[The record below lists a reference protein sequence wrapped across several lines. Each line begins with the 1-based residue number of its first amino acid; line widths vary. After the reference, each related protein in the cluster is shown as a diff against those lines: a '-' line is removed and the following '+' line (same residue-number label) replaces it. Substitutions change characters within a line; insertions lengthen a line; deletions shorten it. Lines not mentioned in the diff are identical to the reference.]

1 MHLFCFIVVNKAKK
15 LLIKNHPIVG
25 KNMAHYISYYNSPV
39 GTLELIANDEHLL
52 KVNFVQNLQKASYP
66 NPILKQTEQEL
77 DEYFR
82 HQRQIF
88 TIPLYVEGTEFQ
100 EKVWAGLKTIP
111 YGHTCSY
118 KDIAE
123 IIKNPKA
130 CRAVG
135 NANNKNPISIIIPCH
150 RVIGAD
156 KKLVGYGG
164 GLDKKIWLLNH
175 EEKFNQK

>member
-1 MHLFCFIVVNKAKK
+1 MTN
-15 LLIKNHPIVG
+15 
-25 KNMAHYISYYNSPV
+25 YISYYKSPV
-39 GTLELIANDEHLL
+39 GMLELIANDEHLL
-52 KVNFVQNLQKASYP
+52 KVSFVQNLQKASYL
-66 NPILKQTEQEL
+66 NPILKQTELEL
-77 DEYFR
+77 EEYFQ
-82 HQRQIF
+82 HKRQTF

-100 EKVWAGLKTIP
+100 NQVWAGLQTIA
-111 YGHTCSY
+111 YGQTCSY

-175 EEKFNQK
+175 EENFNQK